1 MYCTNDYFVTDYI
14 GLNYI
19 SVVVMKKCMC
29 EHTGLRPPRDLLVK
43 DCIPLLSPKVV
54 PGKELF
60 NGLSPPTV
68 AGSEFPN
75 PGCPRNGARESVF
88 SGPREDPR
96 LFLFVCKISYL
107 LFF

>member
-1 MYCTNDYFVTDYI
+1 
-14 GLNYI
+14 
-19 SVVVMKKCMC
+19 MKKCMC